1 MKTFL
6 FILISFIAITATL
19 SGLVLISIP
28 DGSILKLP
36 VSLLK
41 GTPFRDFLIPGLIL
55 TVFVGGVNLVAV
67 YFNLQRHKLRYNW
80 AIVGGIMDCGWIIG
94 QIMLINTLYWLHF
107 LYFGIGI
114 LVILL
119 GYQLKGK
126 WAV

>member
-55 TVFVGGVNLVAV
+55 TFFVGGVNLVAV

-80 AIVGGIMDCGWIIG
+80 AIAGGIMDCGWIIG

-119 GYQLKGK
+119 AYQLKGK

>member
-55 TVFVGGVNLVAV
+55 SVFVGGVNLVAV
-67 YFNLQRHKLRYNW
+67 YFNLQRHRLRYNW
-80 AIVGGIMDCGWIIG
+80 AIAGGIMNCGWIIG

-119 GYQLKGK
+119 AYQLKGK

>member
-55 TVFVGGVNLVAV
+55 TFFVGGVNLVAV
-67 YFNLQRHKLRYNW
+67 YFNLQRHKLRYNL
-80 AIVGGIMDCGWIIG
+80 AIAGGIMDCGWIIG